1 MNIRLHIG
9 ILILSCAVAPLAHAQ
24 GTGPTADDVANTYTV
39 FDDKLLLEGYAEK
52 FQEDSKETLLAVL
65 QDEDLTAYKQAAAVR
80 VFRQKFGKEVV
91 SREKRQIEKTLIRRL
106 NRTDS
111 AFVQVEVFHT
121 LVILDR
127 YKYFNSMVPALLQK
141 LEHHNAAVV
150 EQTFHA
156 LTDITENGTYR
167 SREARIIFNTIRRM
181 LFLQRNHLI
190 SITQPEAK
198 LRMKLHL
205 LRGAIKVLGT
215 QELQRLP
222 KEVINLL

>member
-1 MNIRLHIG
+1 MNTRLYIG
-9 ILILSCAVAPLAHAQ
+9 LLVVMCVVVPRGNAQ
-24 GTGPTADDVANTYTV
+24 TNGPSASDVADTYTV
-39 FDDKLLLEGYAEK
+39 FDDKLLLDGYAEK
-52 FQEDSKETLLAVL
+52 FQNESKESLLAVL

-121 LVILDR
+121 LVVLDR

-141 LEHHNAAVV
+141 LDHHNPIVV
-150 EQTFHA
+150 EQAFHG
-156 LTDITENGTYR
+156 LTDIADTGIYR
-167 SREARIIFNTIRRM
+167 SREARIIFNTVRRM
-181 LFLQRNHLI
+181 LFLQRNHLVGI
-190 SITQPEAK
+190 KNPDPK
-198 LRMKLHL
+198 LKMKLHL